1 MDDLFFLGSFCV
13 SDSKKINLEKIIL
26 VVVVWI
32 EICI

>member
-1 MDDLFFLGSFCV
+1 MDDLFFLGSFCI
-13 SDSKKINLEKIIL
+13 SDSKKKNL

>member
-13 SDSKKINLEKIIL
+13 SDSKKKNLEKKNL